1 LKQSVQVTILGQ
13 QYTVRSDSDPE
24 EVRRVAEFVNQR
36 INEAHQVAR
45 TANSLTAVVLALL
58 NVAAELVQ
66 AQSQLPAEGDGEG
79 RLQRLLARIEAACKE
94 GEVGSLSSTADG

>member
-1 LKQSVQVTILGQ
+1 MKQSVQVTILGQ
-13 QYTVRSDSDPE
+13 QYTVRSDSEPE

-36 INEAHQVAR
+36 INEAHLAAR

-66 AQSQLPAEGDGEG
+66 AQSQMPAGADGEG
-79 RLQRLLARIEAACKE
+79 RLQRLLARVEAAC
-94 GEVGSLSSTADG
+94 GEVEAGSLSSTADG